1 MDKDTLKKHLQALA
15 SGKKSANA
23 PVVEAYLSDEQAGQ
37 LASLLKQVTGSY
49 HLSKM
54 PLLPPSSCLPLL
66 D

>member
-1 MDKDTLKKHLQALA
+1 MDKDALKKHLRALA
-15 SGKKSANA
+15 SGKEAANT

-37 LASLLKQVTGSY
+37 VATLLKQVTTSY
-49 HLSKM
+49 HLSKT